1 MSPIPMLL
9 QDGRLIADTQGRPRA
24 DLADD
29 SDPANAAI
37 IRLEWDGQER
47 TWLITA
53 FDDQQGSI
61 VARQARR
68 SNEQPASASSRIPDA
83 TGQAEGT
90 PSALAVQGPD
100 IRLAEDADFGAGSA
114 SPALD
119 AANRAALAD
128 PRARLEAED
137 NPSTTLRRPSPRNRC
152 FTLAED
158 RTEKW
163 ECYNR
168 PSTGG

>member
-1 MSPIPMLL
+1 MLL

-29 SDPANAAI
+29 SDPANVAI

-100 IRLAEDADFGAGSA
+100 IRLAEDA
-114 SPALD
+114 
-119 AANRAALAD
+119 ANRAALAD

-163 ECYNR
+163 ECYTR